1 MENSTTLKSEG
12 SLFVDDDLL
21 LHHRVNYYFIIDL
34 ASLSIRT
41 GASTQLS
48 LIIK

>member
-1 MENSTTLKSEG
+1 MENLTTSKSEG
-12 SLFVDDDLL
+12 SPLFVNDDLL

-34 ASLSIRT
+34 ASLSIKT

-48 LIIK
+48 H